1 MREFLQEYFQQP
13 EMPWVFAAIVCAGLA
28 SVRIFCDC
36 RKYINKNNST
46 SFPKY
51 LWYIKFTYIRE
62 DGEYEGYMIKYLSYY
77 SILVLIMSGLEYF
90 IKGDVELLSRLDMW
104 SIVVACIGLQI
115 NSGVIWFVKRIW
127 GDSASMMTAY
137 AAARVILYYW
147 LSSIGFMII
156 FYFAI
161 TRWRELDIGDI
172 SITAVMTVLIVL
184 CQVIVVFVRKY
195 SMLHFKESIK
205 NEYKPICCKT
215 TV

>member
-1 MREFLQEYFQQP
+1 
-13 EMPWVFAAIVCAGLA
+13 
-28 SVRIFCDC
+28 
-36 RKYINKNNST
+36 
-46 SFPKY
+46 
-51 LWYIKFTYIRE
+51 
-62 DGEYEGYMIKYLSYY
+62 MIKYLSYY
-77 SILVLIMSGLEYF
+77 SIFVLIMSGLEYF